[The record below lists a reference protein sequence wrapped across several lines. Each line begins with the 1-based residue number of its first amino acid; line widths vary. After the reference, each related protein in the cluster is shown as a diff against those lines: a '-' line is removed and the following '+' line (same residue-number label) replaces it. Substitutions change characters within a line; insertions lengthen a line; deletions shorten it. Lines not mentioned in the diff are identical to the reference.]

1 MRCVSTRTPPQAF
14 TRTCDDGISQ
24 DLVVYRRRRFVRC
37 PPDRA
42 FLRGCPNPFAL
53 SPPND
58 EIQIRP
64 LLFTSRNVAHVA
76 PDNFRKRS
84 DFWKFLGGDNRA
96 LQARWIIKLVEDTP
110 RSIFLLQNRN
120 IRNSWRWIGVAESKA
135 VPIILW
141 LTVCDKD
148 DAYIARPSFF
158 PRHFLK

>member
-53 SPPND
+53 SPPN
-58 EIQIRP
+58 P
-64 LLFTSRNVAHVA
+64 TTTFHVE
-76 PDNFRKRS
+76 KRGTRCTGQFAS
-84 DFWKFLGGDNRA
+84 TDPIFALWKFLGGDNRA